1 MMPFVPWPTPDDT
14 PALLQALAAGE
25 RQALE
30 TLYRRLAPAVYRYAL
45 GLSGDA
51 SLAADATHDAFAA
64 LAERPRAFDPALG
77 TLGGWLAGVARH
89 TLLAR
94 QRRRGR
100 EVDIDDDTLDAMPD
114 DAASPE
120 RCLVRRQD
128 LSQLWAALHSL
139 PWALREAVVLVDL
152 QERPYAEAARI
163 AGCELNTLRTRLHRG
178 RARLAEHP
186 ALRVAPEPAPSPAA
200 SAPRGEQA

>member
-51 SLAADATHDAFAA
+51 CLAADATHDAFAA
-64 LAERPRAFDPALG
+64 LAERPRAFDPSLG

-94 QRRRGR
+94 QRRRGAR
-100 EVDIDDDTLDAMPD
+100 STSTTTRWTRCRTTRRRRALPGAPAGPVATVGC
-114 DAASPE
+114 AA
-120 RCLVRRQD
+120 C
-128 LSQLWAALHSL
+128 AAVGLARGRGAGGS
-139 PWALREAVVLVDL
+139 AGT
-152 QERPYAEAARI
+152 PYAEAARI
-163 AGCELNTLRTRLHRG
+163 AGCELNTLRT
-178 RARLAEHP
+178 
-186 ALRVAPEPAPSPAA
+186 
-200 SAPRGEQA
+200 